1 MVMAWKTSVLV
12 VANVTAASDELV
24 EALCERHR
32 QGACEFTLLLPA
44 TGGDAAGARQVLG
57 QALERMHEEGLEV
70 SGVVGDPDPV
80 VAVHEAWDP
89 RRFDDI
95 VISTLPTGASRW
107 LQIDL
112 PHRIER
118 MTDTPVHHV
127 VSRPPT
133 APHPTSPPPPKPE
146 HLGLLT
152 PLEALGWGK
161 PRDSR

>member
-24 EALCERHR
+24 DALCERHR

-44 TGGDAAGARQVLG
+44 TGGDVAGARQVLG
-57 QALERMHEEGLEV
+57 QALERMREAGLEV
-70 SGVVGDPDPV
+70 SGAVGDPDPV
-80 VAVHEAWDP
+80 VAVHETWDP

-118 MTDTPVHHV
+118 ITDTPVHHV
-127 VSRPPT
+127 VSRPPSE
-133 APHPTSPPPPKPE
+133 PRPTSPAPPKRE

-152 PLEALGWGK
+152 PLETLAWGK
-161 PRDSR
+161 PRDPS